1 MMNSDRLVAYQKAQ
15 EFNPKEFLQPGLNE
29 TDIIQ
34 LREVFADF
42 NTTRSGFLNPNELRA
57 AFKKYLKMNIS
68 RKTMYKILSRF
79 DNDMQGDLC
88 FEDFVL
94 IASTIRE
101 DNLAKYEIKSIFESR
116 WSGEVFNE
124 RHGFGE

>member
-1 MMNSDRLVAYQKAQ
+1 MQNSDTVIAYQQSQ
-15 EFNPKEFLQPGLNE
+15 EFNPKDYLQPGLNE
-29 TDIIQ
+29 NDIIQ
-34 LREVFADF
+34 LRDVFADF

-88 FEDFVL
+88 FEDFVMV
-94 IASTIRE
+94 ASNIRE
-101 DNLAKYEIKSIFESR
+101 DNLAKYEIKGIFESLVL
-116 WSGEVFNE
+116 EFLID
-124 RHGFGE
+124 